1 MNDFGNKLKNPA
13 RVNELAP
20 AETLKKSGLGDNDVF
35 CDIGAG
41 VGVFTI
47 PAAMITRNTVYALD
61 INDESLEVVRSITE
75 KEKLKNVK
83 ALHIKNYPYNIP
95 DGSVDYVLLCT
106 VFHEIDDKDSLLS
119 EIKRVVKKDRRL
131 VVIEFHKRK
140 TPMGP
145 PVAKRIAKNE
155 VSIFA
160 SNYGFKKVQYFKLG
174 DNFYCLILQKIT

>member
-47 PAAMITRNTVYALD
+47 PAAMITRNKVYALD

-75 KEKLKNVK
+75 KEKLKN
-83 ALHIKNYPYNIP
+83 L
-95 DGSVDYVLLCT
+95 VLT
-106 VFHEIDDKDSLLS
+106 F
-119 EIKRVVKKDRRL
+119 
-131 VVIEFHKRK
+131 
-140 TPMGP
+140 
-145 PVAKRIAKNE
+145 
-155 VSIFA
+155 
-160 SNYGFKKVQYFKLG
+160 
-174 DNFYCLILQKIT
+174 